1 MSHDPTTPSRRHP
14 AGEDLSAPQTQIV
27 RDREAYLG
35 QGGRDIGRR
44 LTDDQVELFVS
55 GDPAAALQREFER
68 LSPKFIALH
77 DVGTSSSLR
86 LLSAMVATRNS
97 RLQRLSVRR
106 QGQGV
111 ALATLQFV
119 EISAPDGSVIRAYS
133 TDIDADSHSR
143 HQMARLLLSHSTL
156 GVLVFGDLPPHA
168 QRAALQP
175 LLDTISTEP
184 WPNRELLLM
193 PLGAS
198 ASLASHASA
207 FSSLAPIAARVTPQ
221 ATRPTDA
228 WNFIGGAWNRMHGP
242 APEPHAAAPASPPPA
257 PVAPPVRVPPPVA
270 AGYTPMPPRP
280 AAVPAKGLSEAEMPT
295 QPMGLQ
301 GRPQAPGV
309 AWGDYVQRC
318 ATIKGM
324 ISCCVFERLTGSVL
338 AHHGGRPTA
347 EQLQAMGDQ
356 WLTSAGEMGLML
368 GAGVEISEAQLTFP
382 GHHLLLHVLPAHP
395 GVVLHAML
403 DAHIGNLALARVQI
417 QRADPA

>member
-1 MSHDPTTPSRRHP
+1 MSHDPSTPSRRQP
-14 AGEDLSAPQTQIV
+14 VAEDLSAPQTQIV

-86 LLSAMVATRNS
+86 LLASMVATRNS

-175 LLDTISTEP
+175 LLDTIATEP

-221 ATRPTDA
+221 ASRPADA

-242 APEPHAAAPASPPPA
+242 APEPHPPAPPSPPPA
-257 PVAPPVRVPPPVA
+257 PMAPPIA

-280 AAVPAKGLSEAEMPT
+280 AALLKAASDSEAPT
-295 QPMGLQ
+295 QPMGLH
-301 GRPQAPGV
+301 GRPQTPSV

-318 ATIKGM
+318 AAIKGM
-324 ISCCVFERLTGSVL
+324 ISCCVFERLSGKVL
-338 AHHGGRPTA
+338 AHNGGRPSA

-417 QRADPA
+417 QRADPT

>member
-1 MSHDPTTPSRRHP
+1 MSHDPSTPSRRPP

-86 LLSAMVATRNS
+86 LLASMVATRSS

-175 LLDTISTEP
+175 LLDTIATEP

-193 PLGAS
+193 PLGGS

-221 ATRPTDA
+221 ASRPADA

-242 APEPHAAAPASPPPA
+242 APEAHPPTPPPPPA
-257 PVAPPVRVPPPVA
+257 PVAPPVS

-280 AAVPAKGLSEAEMPT
+280 AALLKAAADSEAPT
-295 QPMGLQ
+295 QPMGLH
-301 GRPQAPGV
+301 GRPPAPSV

-318 ATIKGM
+318 AAIKGM
-324 ISCCVFERLTGSVL
+324 ISCCVFERLSGKVL
-338 AHHGGRPTA
+338 AHNGGRPSA

-417 QRADPA
+417 QRADPT

>member
-1 MSHDPTTPSRRHP
+1 MSHDHHPPGRR
-14 AGEDLSAPQTQIV
+14 AESSEDLSAPQTQIV

-35 QGGRDIGRR
+35 QGGRDVGRR
-44 LTDDQVELFVS
+44 LTDEQVELFVS

-68 LSPKFIALH
+68 LNPKFIALH
-77 DVGTSSSLR
+77 DIGTSSSLR
-86 LLSAMVATRNS
+86 LLASMVATRHS
-97 RLQRLSVRR
+97 QLQRMSVRR

-133 TDIDADSHSR
+133 TDIDADTHAR
-143 HQMARLLLSHSTL
+143 HQMARLLVSHSTL

-175 LLDTISTEP
+175 LLDSIANEP

-221 ATRPTDA
+221 AARPADA
-228 WNFIGGAWNRMHGP
+228 WNFIGGAWNRIHSP
-242 APEPHAAAPASPPPA
+242 APEHPPA
-257 PVAPPVRVPPPVA
+257 PPSAPPSPPA
-270 AGYTPMPPRP
+270 AKAYTPMPPRP
-280 AAVPAKGLSEAEMPT
+280 AAENKAPSDSELPT
-295 QPMGLQ
+295 EPMGLH
-301 GRPQAPGV
+301 GRPATRTV
-309 AWGDYVQRC
+309 AWADYLQRC
-318 ATIKGM
+318 AAIKGM
-324 ISCCVFERLTGSVL
+324 ISCCVFERVSGKIL
-338 AHHGGRPTA
+338 AHNGAKPSA
-347 EQLQAMGDQ
+347 DLLQTLGDQ
-356 WLTSAGEMGLML
+356 WLTSSGEMGLML
-368 GAGVEISEAQLTFP
+368 GAGVEVSEAQLSFP

-417 QRADPA
+417 QRADPT